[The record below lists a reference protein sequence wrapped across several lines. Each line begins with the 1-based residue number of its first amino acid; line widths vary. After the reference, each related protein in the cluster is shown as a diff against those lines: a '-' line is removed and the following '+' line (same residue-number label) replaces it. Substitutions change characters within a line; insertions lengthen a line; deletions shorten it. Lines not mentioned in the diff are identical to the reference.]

1 MYSYTIAD
9 VEVNWCMEVMCH
21 GLNLS
26 LKEHEALKN
35 CVHVYC
41 EWLVALIPDEAKVG
55 EMIRESRIA
64 SSRVPSFYQ
73 IAFETR
79 NQR

>member
-1 MYSYTIAD
+1 MYLILAD

-26 LKEHEALKN
+26 LKEHEAIKN

-41 EWLVALIPDEAKVG
+41 EWLVALIPDEAKVRL
-55 EMIRESRIA
+55 EFDLVSSFQVA
-64 SSRVPSFYQ
+64 SSTHCEWELCV
-73 IAFETR
+73 A
-79 NQR
+79 N